1 MLAGIALISM
11 MAAAAVDVG
20 GLAPGA
26 VAAAV
31 GVLALFNGA
40 GRVLWAAVAQRLGRL
55 AVETVTD
62 AIPGY
67 QFELGKG
74 VTLREGTDVSI
85 IATGMNE
92 RSKGPA
98 ITGLIL
104 CGIAVFIGAFRLL
117 IGGGL
122 I

>member
-55 AVETVTD
+55 AVLATILALE
-62 AIPGY
+62 
-67 QFELGKG
+67 G
-74 VTLREGTDVSI
+74 VALVALPHAAGATFLALAALVSS
-85 IATGMNE
+85 ATA
-92 RSKGPA
+92 GPS
-98 ITGLIL
+98 G
-104 CGIAVFIGAFRLL
+104 
-117 IGGGL
+117 
-122 I
+122 